1 MRRFRLTKFFPKTQL
16 EPGQRP
22 MFTRQELIR
31 LIIPLMIEQLLAITI
46 GMADSV
52 MVASCGEAAVSGV
65 SLVDSIN
72 VLLINILSAL
82 TTGGA
87 IVASQYL
94 GRQDVE
100 EANIA
105 TKQLFMSTLALS
117 AAIMAVCLMFRTLIL
132 YGIFGHVDPSV
143 MQNCEI
149 YFFWSALSYPFLG
162 IYNSG
167 AAIYRSMGNS
177 KISMFTSVIM
187 NLWNVCGNAILI
199 FGFSMGV
206 AGAALATF
214 TSRILGAVLIV
225 LLLHIQHNPIRLDS
239 LQGFAP
245 KWGMVKSILK
255 IGVPTGLEN
264 GMFQVGKILVQG
276 LVASFGTASIAANAV
291 SGAIAGLPLIPGS
304 ATGLAMV
311 TVVGQCMGAGEI
323 KQAKNYTKKLM
334 LLACGSMGVI
344 CILMMIFLNPILGIY
359 QLSADTM
366 GIARVLLLSNLSCV
380 IVFWGISFVLPNA
393 LRAAGDVRF
402 TMTVSML
409 SMWLCRV
416 AASYLLA
423 QFFQLGVLGVWIA
436 MYLDW
441 VVRDVFFTARF
452 LSGKWTTKKVV

>member
-1 MRRFRLTKFFPKTQL
+1 
-16 EPGQRP
+16 
-22 MFTRQELIR
+22 
-31 LIIPLMIEQLLAITI
+31 
-46 GMADSV
+46 
-52 MVASCGEAAVSGV
+52 
-65 SLVDSIN
+65 
-72 VLLINILSAL
+72 
-82 TTGGA
+82 
-87 IVASQYL
+87 
-94 GRQDVE
+94 
-100 EANIA
+100 
-105 TKQLFMSTLALS
+105 
-117 AAIMAVCLMFRTLIL
+117 
-132 YGIFGHVDPSV
+132 
-143 MQNCEI
+143 
-149 YFFWSALSYPFLG
+149 
-162 IYNSG
+162 
-167 AAIYRSMGNS
+167 
-177 KISMFTSVIM
+177 
-187 NLWNVCGNAILI
+187 
-199 FGFSMGV
+199 
-206 AGAALATF
+206 
-214 TSRILGAVLIV
+214 
-225 LLLHIQHNPIRLDS
+225 
-239 LQGFAP
+239 
-245 KWGMVKSILK
+245 
-255 IGVPTGLEN
+255 
-264 GMFQVGKILVQG
+264 
-276 LVASFGTASIAANAV
+276 
-291 SGAIAGLPLIPGS
+291 
-304 ATGLAMV
+304 MV